1 MESAIA
7 KAIQL
12 KYQPVA
18 LMWPN
23 EKPAD
28 AMQFAKGKGGCVMDL
43 GDTTI
48 KSDLWIVKRH

>member
-18 LMWPN
+18 LMWSN

-28 AMQFAKGKGGCVMDL
+28 AMPVCREQMGCVDVA
-43 GDTTI
+43 GC
-48 KSDLWIVKRH
+48 SCGQRQSRSRR